1 MVLEKQIIQKLN
13 EMGIEVFDSYYL
25 KDKKTYAILAEKAI
39 IHYEVGGKN
48 ITVTFHVATFPEFV
62 AKFILHLKEIEG
74 VNIEVAE
81 SFWYGDNS
89 QLLSGK
95 EAYDRFEEVRKM
107 GIIEEFIKEQTTMHA
122 LSSVKCYHA

>member
-13 EMGIEVFDSYYL
+13 EMGIEVFDSYPL
-25 KDKKTYAILAEKAI
+25 KDKNTYAILAEKAI
-39 IHYEVGGKN
+39 IHYNVGSKD

-95 EAYDRFEEVRKM
+95 EAYDKFEEVRKM
-107 GIIEEFIKEQTTMHA
+107 GIIEEFIKEQRTIHA
-122 LSSVKCYHA
+122 LSSVKCFHA